1 MDDIL
6 NDPLWPHF
14 QPLWADLQNKQADRI
29 FIAGGYGLLLK
40 QAWVWQ
46 TEVSIVI
53 PLNRWRDANPRVTN
67 DVDLVISVEIIAG
80 TSSNQSILVA
90 LSKNGFLVTEKL
102 LGKRWQFTKC
112 IGENRSVLV
121 ELHAPHPGQ
130 PRADIRVEEIR
141 VKHHPPLGD
150 AGIHGRTNPEAIGCE
165 LQPSRFELGGQAI
178 SIVNPVTLCVMKLT
192 ALRDRWEASQDLSK
206 TQRDREF
213 SQLQATKHA
222 QDVCRI
228 VAMVTVDERNSAS
241 RIVAALKHEA
251 PFEIAAKI
259 VDTHFRDERN
269 PAARS
274 ARNSWEQED
283 VLQIDKILDSWF
295 K

>member
-29 FIAGGYGLLLK
+29 FIASGYGLLLK
-40 QAWVWQ
+40 QAWGWQ

-102 LGKRWQFTKC
+102 LGKRWQFTKR

-141 VKHHPPLGD
+141 VKHHPRD
-150 AGIHGRTNPEAIGCE
+150 
-165 LQPSRFELGGQAI
+165 
-178 SIVNPVTLCVMKLT
+178 T
-192 ALRDRWEASQDLSK
+192 AR
-206 TQRDREF
+206 
-213 SQLQATKHA
+213 
-222 QDVCRI
+222 
-228 VAMVTVDERNSAS
+228 
-241 RIVAALKHEA
+241 
-251 PFEIAAKI
+251 
-259 VDTHFRDERN
+259 
-269 PAARS
+269 
-274 ARNSWEQED
+274 
-283 VLQIDKILDSWF
+283 
-295 K
+295 